1 MESNDDIQV
10 IDNPDSTTS
19 GAGKKKCKKWDR
31 DSDEESDD
39 ASLVLRRSQVL
50 PKCRR
55 RISSEKSSVAEGEVI
70 PSSSR
75 QHRDTEESEG
85 EAEEVDGLL
94 HKKYQ
99 VEEELE
105 QMKLKLERME
115 WDSQARVYRETI
127 QKCVGLF
134 RKAAD

>member
-1 MESNDDIQV
+1 MQ
-10 IDNPDSTTS
+10 
-19 GAGKKKCKKWDR
+19 
-31 DSDEESDD
+31 
-39 ASLVLRRSQVL
+39 
-50 PKCRR
+50 PKRRR

-70 PSSSR
+70 LSSFW
-75 QHRDTEESEG
+75 QCGDTEESEG

-105 QMKLKLERME
+105 QMKLKLEGME
-115 WDSQARVYRETI
+115 WDGWARIYHETI

-134 RKAAD
+134 RKVLINNFGNREESDQLKEV